1 MANDIGKI
9 KLSNLDLRENFK
21 VAAMMLA
28 RANNVPVER
37 VNLNDLTQ
45 GFLRSPID
53 LTVQQSVLQF
63 PMSTLDQ
70 ASITGAPNIPIT
82 NLVASVDAFVAGM
95 MSYYLMIYSFTGGN
109 QQNIDFTTPNN
120 FSATT
125 YPSPYENNGSG
136 VNWSPGCM
144 MFWLGYIKIEVNSKI
159 LYKQWD
165 LMRHYNAPQTQATPN
180 FPSPSNYIPNQK
192 NQYDGGSDGFYPME
206 PLPVFSGSK
215 QNIVQLFLPANIP
228 ATIAPFNLTGYGT
241 TFVAKAITHWRG
253 VTCQNASG
261 LK

>member
-95 MSYYLMIYSFTGGN
+95 MSYYLMIYSFTGGPIAKTG
-109 QQNIDFTTPNN
+109 QVRGARIGCLIKLID
-120 FSATT
+120 
-125 YPSPYENNGSG
+125 
-136 VNWSPGCM
+136 
-144 MFWLGYIKIEVNSKI
+144 
-159 LYKQWD
+159 
-165 LMRHYNAPQTQATPN
+165 
-180 FPSPSNYIPNQK
+180 
-192 NQYDGGSDGFYPME
+192 
-206 PLPVFSGSK
+206 
-215 QNIVQLFLPANIP
+215 QLVL
-228 ATIAPFNLTGYGT
+228 
-241 TFVAKAITHWRG
+241 
-253 VTCQNASG
+253 
-261 LK
+261 